1 MSISLR
7 SKAISGVLWTT
18 IQRFSVQFIN
28 LFVQII
34 LARLLMPEDFG
45 LIAMIQIVITLGQT
59 LIDSGMT
66 SSLIRTKDPDE
77 RDYSTVFYTNLVASI
92 IIYAIVFFV
101 APFVAHFFE
110 EALLTDL
117 VRFYAITFIIQAFSA
132 VQLARLTKQ
141 MKFKLQMLLQLP
153 ATIIGGIVGVTM
165 AYSGYGVWSL
175 VGLNIVMT
183 LVLAILLWFKSE
195 WRPSLMFDWSR
206 FKIHFNFGYKLT
218 ISSLLTNLYF
228 ESYALIIGKVFSSA
242 QLGFYK
248 QANSLRMFPV
258 GNVTSA
264 LNKVTYPIFAEVQD
278 DNVRL
283 KNIFKKITFLVFFA
297 TTPVMLLSI
306 VIAEPLFIFL
316 LTEKWL
322 PAVPYFQI
330 LCVAAIFYPL
340 SMYNLNIIAAKGL
353 SGLHL
358 KLEVIKKTLG
368 ILTLLVLLQF
378 GMYGVVWAAALSMII
393 SAFIN
398 SLYSGRLIDYPIS
411 EQVKNLYPIILVGTV
426 SMVIAYYLLEYI
438 NDNIII
444 ADFLQ
449 ILIITTIYF
458 ILYLGFSILFKLNG
472 IKEAKELL
480 NSMRKSKKSR
490 II

>member
-1 MSISLR
+1 MGISLR

-66 SSLIRTKDPDE
+66 SSLVRTKNPDE

-92 IIYAIVFFV
+92 IIYALAFII

-117 VRFYAITFIIQAFSA
+117 VRFYAIAFIIQAFSA
-132 VQLARLTKQ
+132 VQLAKLTKQ

-153 ATIIGGIVGVTM
+153 ATIIGGICGVTM

-183 LVLAILLWFKSE
+183 SVLAILLWFKSE
-195 WRPSLMFDWSR
+195 WRPSLVFDWSR
-206 FKIHFNFGYKLT
+206 FKVHFNFGYKLT
-218 ISSLLTNLYF
+218 ISSLLTNLYS
-228 ESYALIIGKVFSSA
+228 ESYALIIGKMFSSA

-248 QANSLRMFPV
+248 QANTLRMFPV
-258 GNVTSA
+258 SNVTSA

-283 KNIFKKITFLVFFA
+283 KRIFKKITFLVFFV

-306 VIAEPLFIFL
+306 IIAEPLFRFL

-358 KLEVIKKTLG
+358 KLEVIKKTLS
-368 ILTLLVLLQF
+368 ILVLLAFLKF
-378 GMYGVVWAAALSMII
+378 GIYGVVFAAAISMVIH
-393 SAFIN
+393 ALVN
-398 SLYSGRLIDYPIS
+398 SIYSGKLIDYPIS
-411 EQVKNLYPIILVGTV
+411 EQIKNLFPIMLVGTV
-426 SMVIAYYLLEYI
+426 SMVIVYYLLDYI
-438 NDNIII
+438 NDKIVI

-449 ILIITTIYF
+449 LLITTAVYF
-458 ILYLGFSILFKLNG
+458 ILYLGLSVLFKLNG

-480 NSMRKSKKSR
+480 KSMRKSKKSR